1 MSNQANSNPQES
13 KNFAH
18 FKSLTQLRPYKIFA
32 GTSNLALSEKI
43 SQHLKAPLGKRL
55 LTVFSDGEISCEIQE
70 NVRGQDIYVVQSTS
84 NPSDRNLMELLILG
98 DALKRA
104 SVRSICA
111 VIPYYGYSRQ
121 DRKPKPRTPITAR
134 LVADLIGAAGYTRV
148 ISVDLHAG
156 QIQGF
161 FNAPF
166 DHLFGSS
173 VSFPYLSEKY
183 GGEDVV
189 IVSPDAGGTERA
201 RIMAKRF
208 NAPLA
213 IVDKRRSGPNEAK
226 AMNLIGEV
234 TGKVAIILDDM
245 IDTAGT
251 LSEAIRLLH
260 EKGARKVVAV
270 ASHAV
275 FSGPAFE
282 RLKDCKIDEIVV
294 SDTIPLQES
303 FKKLNN
309 LTVLTVGPLIAET
322 ILRIQKNDSV
332 SALLD
337 IY

>member
-1 MSNQANSNPQES
+1 MSNNTASPEETTS
-13 KNFAH
+13 SSH
-18 FKSLTQLRPYKIFA
+18 FQTLTQLRPYKIFA
-32 GTSNLALSEKI
+32 GTSNPELSRKI
-43 SQHLKAPLGKRL
+43 SEHLQVPLGKRQL
-55 LTVFSDGEISCEIQE
+55 SVFSDGEISCEIQE
-70 NVRGQDIYVVQSTS
+70 NVRGQDIYVIQSTS
-84 NPSDRNLMELLILG
+84 NPSDRNLMELLIMG

-111 VIPYYGYSRQ
+111 VLPYYGYSRQ
-121 DRKPKPRTPITAR
+121 DRKPKPRTPITAK
-134 LVADLIGAAGYTRV
+134 LVADLITAAGFHRV

-161 FNAPF
+161 FNLPF

-173 VSFPYLSEKY
+173 VSAQYLSQKY
-183 GGEDVV
+183 GKEDVV

-208 NAPLA
+208 DAPLA

-234 TGKVAIILDDM
+234 AGKTAILIDDM

-251 LSEAIRLLH
+251 LSESIRLLH
-260 EKGARKVVAV
+260 AKGAAKIVTV
-270 ASHAV
+270 ASHPV
-275 FSGPAFE
+275 FSGAAFE
-282 RLKDCKIDEIVV
+282 RLKDAKIHEIVV
-294 SDTIPLQES
+294 SDTIPLQEN

-337 IY
+337 I